1 LKSAS
6 STGHDPGMLPSQKV
20 MGFTGAFLLLLAT
33 PPANFAQS
41 GAITSDASTALEPA
55 AILKTMERA
64 ADWQLTNASPQR
76 PTAWIMG
83 AFYTGLM
90 ALGGISGDPA
100 YLGATVRMAEDS
112 QWKPGPRLYD
122 ADDHCIGQTYAELYL
137 RHGEDYMIAPL
148 RATFDNILEHPSDV
162 ASLEFKKPDARARQH
177 WSWCDSLFM
186 GPPAWMRL
194 YAATRDTRYL
204 DFAVSN
210 WWQTSDYLYDKTE
223 HLYFRDST
231 FFDKREANGKKVFW
245 GRGNGWVM
253 AGLVRVLQFLPDN
266 HPSRDRFV
274 AQFREM
280 AGRVLALQQ
289 SDGLWRSSLL
299 DPQSYPLKETSGSGF
314 FTYALAW
321 GVNQG
326 LLDRA
331 VFEPAVERGW
341 RAIAGC
347 VQADGKLIHVQP
359 VGSDPRNFDENSCEP
374 YGVGALLLAGT
385 EIYRMAAIKAG
396 PCVRVIVH
404 NPAQF
409 ARLSETVELEWNGLA
424 ERLKISDASK
434 MVVMDGALSRIL
446 DSQPYASNPGL
457 APDKLL
463 FQADLAPGE
472 NRSYIVLASAAL
484 PAEPHALARTYARLV
499 TERMNDMA
507 WESDRIAHR
516 MYQLALIKGE
526 GTVSSGIDVWSKRTR
541 SLVVDKWYKGG
552 DYHVDHGEGMDD
564 YRVGRSRGCGGLGIW
579 DGHQLYV
586 SLNFNAGR
594 ILTTGPIRSEF
605 ELTYDGWDA
614 AGRKVSEVKRISID
628 AGSNFSRAQS
638 VFTCDGGSPLGIGI
652 GIAQRPV
659 PGVLEED
666 QQAGWL
672 AYWQPPDGEKGNIGC
687 AVIVPGG
694 IEEFA
699 MEKASLPVMT
709 QADLDKPSNEGAP
722 PVANLLAITKAI
734 PGKPLV
740 YYFGAGWSKSGDF
753 PDARAWQSCVSN
765 FATRLREPLK
775 VEFASP

>member
-1 LKSAS
+1 LKTVCF
-6 STGHDPGMLPSQKV
+6 TGHYPRMSPSLKLITFNGV
-20 MGFTGAFLLLLAT
+20 LLLLLTA
-33 PPANFAQS
+33 PPASIAQPGTPATDVS
-41 GAITSDASTALEPA
+41 AAVEPA
-55 AILKTMERA
+55 AVLKTMERT
-64 ADWQLTNASPQR
+64 ADWQLTNAYPGR

-90 ALGGISGDPA
+90 SLSGVSGDPTF
-100 YLGATVRMAEDS
+100 LDATMRMAEAS
-112 QWKPGPRLYD
+112 QWKPGSRLYD

-137 RHGEDYMIAPL
+137 RYGEDYMIAPL
-148 RATFDNILEHPSDV
+148 RATFDDILDHPSDV
-162 ASLEFKKPDARARQH
+162 TSLEFTKPQARARQH

-186 GPPAWMRL
+186 APPAWMRL

-210 WWQTSDYLYDKTE
+210 WWQTSDYLYDKSE
-223 HLYFRDST
+223 HLFFRDST

-280 AGRVLALQQ
+280 ADRVLALQQ
-289 SDGLWRSSLL
+289 DDGLWRASLL

-326 LLDRA
+326 ILDKT
-331 VFEPAVERGW
+331 VFEPAVEKGW
-341 RAIAGC
+341 RAIANS

-359 VGSDPRNFDENSCEP
+359 VGSDPRSFDENSCEP
-374 YGVGALLLAGT
+374 YGIGALLLAGT
-385 EIYRMAAIKAG
+385 ELYRMEALKAG
-396 PCVRVIVH
+396 PSVRVTVH
-404 NPAQF
+404 NPGSH
-409 ARLSETVELEWNGLA
+409 ARLNETVELNCKALAGL
-424 ERLKISDASK
+424 LKTADASN

-446 DSQPYASNPGL
+446 DSQPYASDPSQ

-472 NRSYIVLASAAL
+472 TRSYLILASAAL
-484 PAEPHALARTYARLV
+484 PAAPHPIVKTYARLI

-507 WESDRIAHR
+507 WESDHIAHR

-526 GTVSSGIDVWSKRTR
+526 GTVSSGVDVWSKRTR
-541 SLVVDKWYKGG
+541 SLVVDNWYKGG

-579 DGHQLYV
+579 DGRKLHV
-586 SLNFNAGR
+586 SINFNTGR
-594 ILTTGPIRSEF
+594 VLTTGPIRSEF
-605 ELTYDGWDA
+605 ELTYDIWDA
-614 AGRKVSEVKRISID
+614 GGRKVSEVKRISID
-628 AGSNFSRAQS
+628 AGSNFSRARS
-638 VFTCDGGSPLGIGI
+638 IFTCDDSSPLGIGI

-659 PGVLEED
+659 PGILEED
-666 QQAGWL
+666 QQAGWV
-672 AYWQPPDGEKGNIGC
+672 AFWQPPDGDKGSIGC
-687 AVIVPGG
+687 AVVVPGG
-694 IEEFA
+694 IEEFVT
-699 MEKASLPVMT
+699 EKESLPVMT

-722 PVANLLAITKAI
+722 AVANLLSITKAI

-740 YYFGAGWSKSGDF
+740 YYFGAGWVKSGDF
-753 PDARAWQSCVSN
+753 PDAKAWQSCVRS
-765 FATRLREPLK
+765 FAERLREPLQ
-775 VEFASP
+775 VEFSSP